1 MVRKVIQSLT
11 LLVEI
16 SDLTIQCE
24 QNMVLEL
31 V

>member
-24 QNMVLEL
+24 ENMVLEL